1 MTTDQTQFTTA
12 IPGVRDMRSH
22 QGLGSSATT
31 ESNALQNA
39 VGGYTG
45 AFGPQGADA
54 HKPLKAILTALEG
67 NYALLQLSDSS
78 EVIKWPK
85 TKIPSEAKIGDALLL
100 EAVSLSKLKEEELSR
115 MRQLLE
121 DLIN

>member
-1 MTTDQTQFTTA
+1 MNDQNQFISA

-22 QGLGSSATT
+22 QGL
-31 ESNALQNA
+31 
-39 VGGYTG
+39 V
-45 AFGPQGADA
+45 QGADSSR
-54 HKPLKAILTALEG
+54 PLKATLTALDG
-67 NYALLQLSDSS
+67 NYALLELSDSH

-85 TKIPSEAKIGDALLL
+85 TKIPAEAKIGDSLLL
-100 EAVSLSKLKEEELSR
+100 EAVSLSKLKEEELAR